1 MSILGLLFQLA
12 KRVGLV
18 QIGHHIISSNVT
30 WSPHDIAKDCSF
42 GIKLQ

>member
-18 QIGHHIISSNVT
+18 RFGHHIISSNVT
-30 WSPHDIAKDCSF
+30 WSPHDIAKSCSF